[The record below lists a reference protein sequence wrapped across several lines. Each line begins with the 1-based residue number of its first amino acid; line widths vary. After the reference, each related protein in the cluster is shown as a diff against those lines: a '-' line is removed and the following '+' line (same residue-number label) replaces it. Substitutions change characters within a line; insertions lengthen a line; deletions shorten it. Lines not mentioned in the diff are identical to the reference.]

1 MLFIC
6 YTFINKFQT
15 RFFVFVKVLT
25 QKWDIIQLS
34 FWIHVTITL
43 YKLYWT
49 VIRFVWVSANFG
61 SCTVVSV
68 NGTLVEDKMR
78 KFKGECANFNFNKK
92 CPIYTHHRASAK
104 FTINSLEADYSV

>member
-1 MLFIC
+1 MSLPWTPYF
-6 YTFINKFQT
+6 KPV
-15 RFFVFVKVLT
+15 FFVFVKVLA
-25 QKWDIIQLS
+25 QKWNIIQLS
-34 FWIHVTITL
+34 FYILVTINL
-43 YKLYWT
+43 YKIYLT

-78 KFKGECANFNFNKK
+78 KLEGANFNFNKK

-104 FTINSLEADYSV
+104 FSINSHEADYSV